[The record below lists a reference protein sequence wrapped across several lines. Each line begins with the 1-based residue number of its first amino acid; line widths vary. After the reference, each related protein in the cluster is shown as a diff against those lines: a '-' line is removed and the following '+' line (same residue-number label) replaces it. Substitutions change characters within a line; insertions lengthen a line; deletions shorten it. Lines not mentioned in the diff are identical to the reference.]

1 MRELGVGLVY
11 WSALAPLF
19 EAGTEMVAVLE
30 LEPQALWEKVHN
42 TSAFYYRTNEAL
54 LARVARLPQSKLLH
68 GVGHPVGG
76 ATQDPLEHMAPLRNA
91 IEVLNPAWISEHLS
105 FNRVQR
111 ADGVEEAGFLLP
123 PRQSP
128 ATVRIASHNIGRYKR
143 ALKRPFAFETGVN
156 YLQPPAGDLDDGT
169 FFAAV
174 AEQAQCGILLDLHNL
189 WCNEL
194 NGRQRVAD
202 VLSQIPLDRVWEVHL
217 AGGMRHSGYWLD
229 AHSDA
234 VPPALI
240 DIAAELIPK
249 LPKLG
254 ALIYEILPEHLPR
267 IGLNGVQRQLEM
279 LHMLWSRKP
288 ALQIVARGAGV
299 DSFVSV
305 MEPCASDINE
315 LLAWETSLVDVIRGF
330 ATGSAYVEGFTG
342 DSGVPVLSELVR
354 EFRRANLARA
364 MRYTVT
370 ALLAG
375 LGRRETFEL
384 LEAYFRSQA
393 PDPFAAIEA
402 DHFAQFLYEHSEV
415 LRRVPYL
422 LEILAFEH
430 ALVQATIYGIASDI
444 KWSADPTSI
453 LEALDA
459 GHLPGDLPKIT
470 SRMRVCAD

>member
-11 WSALAPLF
+11 WSALDPLF
-19 EAGTEMVAVLE
+19 EAGTETLAVLE
-30 LEPQALWEKVHN
+30 LEPQTLWEKVYN
-42 TSAFYYRTNEAL
+42 TSGFYYRTNEAL
-54 LARVARLPQSKLLH
+54 LTRVARLPQAKLLH

-76 ATQDPLEHMAPLRNA
+76 AVQDPLEHMAPLHNA

-111 ADGVEEAGFLLP
+111 VAGIEEAGFLLP

-128 ATVRIASHNIGRYKR
+128 ATVRIASHNIGRYKL
-143 ALKRPFAFETGVN
+143 ALKRAFAFETGVN
-156 YLQPPAGDLDDGT
+156 YLQPHADDLDDGT

-217 AGGMRHSGYWLD
+217 AGGMKLSGYWLD

-267 IGLNGVQRQLEM
+267 IGLDGVQRQLEL
-279 LHMLWSRKP
+279 LHMLWSRKTP
-288 ALQIVARGAGV
+288 LKITPRGAGISGV
-299 DSFVSV
+299 SSV
-305 MEPCASDINE
+305 MQPYASDINE
-315 LLAWETSLVDVIRGF
+315 LLAWESSLVDAVRGF
-330 ATGSAYVEGFTG
+330 ATGGAYADGFIG
-342 DSGVPVLSELVR
+342 DSGVAVLSELVF

-375 LGRRETFEL
+375 LGHRETLEL
-384 LEAYFRSQA
+384 LDTYFCDQA
-393 PDPFAAIEA
+393 PDPYAAIEA
-402 DHFAQFLYEHSEV
+402 DHFAQFLYAHSEA

-430 ALVQATIYGIASDI
+430 ALVRATIYGSTTDI

-459 GHLPGDLPKIT
+459 GHLPDDLPTIT
-470 SRMRVCAD
+470 SRMRVCTD